1 MIDAR
6 STLRRRFVTLTAL
19 RWLSSGML
27 VPVFVVL
34 LKARA
39 LSVSQIGVIFAV
51 YTGVAAVL
59 EVPTGGLADTW
70 GRRPTLL
77 TASATTMIGFIG
89 LSMSTDV
96 FMLAASAS
104 ILAVGRALA
113 SGPLDAWFVDHMRTA
128 EPGLDL
134 TTDLAAGARAQGLA
148 LAIGTVVGSVLPYA
162 GRGLPAEGDA
172 LVLRFSI
179 PVLVAAAL
187 AAIELVCVNAYIDE
201 PHARGHASLR
211 PAGSI
216 RAAARIATTD
226 STVRRILIRFGLV
239 GAGMAA
245 FEILIPLRL
254 ATLTGSGS
262 SAATIYAVSFVVAFA
277 LGALAAP
284 ASVPLARRLPTP
296 FAAAAVS
303 TAAAGLVAMG
313 ASIPATAAALLAVIG
328 LEVLSSPAGPVLRN
342 LLHDHADAT
351 TRATLLSLLSL
362 AAMAGALAGSLA
374 FPFVVTHSSMS
385 LGLLLAGGAIV
396 LAAAPL
402 AIRTPAA
409 VEPSTPELAN
419 HH

>member
-1 MIDAR
+1 VIDAR

-19 RWLSSGML
+19 RWLSSGLL

-34 LKARA
+34 LKARD
-39 LSVSQIGVIFAV
+39 LSVSHVGVIFAV
-51 YTGVAAVL
+51 YTGVAALL

-77 TASATTMIGFIG
+77 TASATTMIGLFG
-89 LSMSTDV
+89 LSISTDV
-96 FMLAASAS
+96 AMLAASAS
-104 ILAVGRALA
+104 ILAVGRALG

-134 TTDLAAGARAQGLA
+134 TADLAAGARAQGLA
-148 LAIGTVVGSVLPYA
+148 LAVGTVAGSLLPYA
-162 GRGLPAEGDA
+162 GRGMPADGDA
-172 LVLRFSI
+172 FVLRFSI

-201 PHARGHASLR
+201 PQSRPHARLR
-211 PAGSI
+211 AAGSI
-216 RAAARIATTD
+216 RAAARIAATD
-226 STVRRILIRFGLV
+226 ATVRRILIRFALV
-239 GAGMAA
+239 GAGIAA

-254 ATLTGSGS
+254 ATLTGSAS
-262 SAATIYAVSFVVAFA
+262 SAATIYAVAFVVAFV

-284 ASVPLARRLPTP
+284 ASVPLTRRLPTP

-313 ASIPATAAALLAVIG
+313 ASIPATAAAVLAVIG

-342 LLHDHADAT
+342 LLHDHADAAS
-351 TRATLLSLLSL
+351 RATLLSLLSL
-362 AAMAGALAGSLA
+362 ATMAGAFVGSLA
-374 FPFVVTHSSMS
+374 FPVIVTHTSMS

-402 AIRTPAA
+402 AIRSPPVVEPAA
-409 VEPSTPELAN
+409 PELAR

>member
-1 MIDAR
+1 VIDDR
-6 STLRRRFVTLTAL
+6 STLRRRFVALTAL
-19 RWLSSGML
+19 RWLSSGLL

-34 LKARA
+34 LKARG
-39 LSVSQIGVIFAV
+39 LSVSEVGVIFAV
-51 YTGVAAVL
+51 YTGVAALL

-70 GRRPTLL
+70 GRRPTLC
-77 TASATTMIGFIG
+77 TASAATVIGFVG
-89 LSMSTDV
+89 LSIATDV
-96 FMLAASAS
+96 FTLAASAS
-104 ILAVGRALA
+104 ILAVGRALG

-128 EPGLDL
+128 APGVDL
-134 TTDLAAGARAQGLA
+134 TADLAAGARAQGLA
-148 LAIGTVVGSVLPYA
+148 LAMGTVAGSILPYA
-162 GRGLPAEGDA
+162 GRGMPVDGDA
-172 LVLRFSI
+172 FVLRFSI

-187 AAIELVCVNAYIDE
+187 AAIELVCVNVYIDE
-201 PHARGHASLR
+201 PHPQRHARQR

-216 RAAARIATTD
+216 GAAARIARTD
-226 STVRRILIRFGLV
+226 STVRPILIRFALV
-239 GAGMAA
+239 GAGIAA

-254 ATLTGSGS
+254 ATLTGSAS
-262 SAATIYAVSFVVAFA
+262 SAATIYAVAFVVAFV

-284 ASVPLARRLPTP
+284 ASVPLTRWLPTP

-313 ASIPATAAALLAVIG
+313 ASIPATAAAVLAVIG

-362 AAMAGALAGSLA
+362 AAMAGAFVGSLA
-374 FPFVVTHSSMS
+374 FPFVVAHTSMS
-385 LGLLLAGGAIV
+385 LGLLLAGGTVV

-402 AIRTPAA
+402 AIRSPSVVAPA
-409 VEPSTPELAN
+409 EPEFAS

>member
-1 MIDAR
+1 
-6 STLRRRFVTLTAL
+6 
-19 RWLSSGML
+19 
-27 VPVFVVL
+27 
-34 LKARA
+34 
-39 LSVSQIGVIFAV
+39 
-51 YTGVAAVL
+51 
-59 EVPTGGLADTW
+59 
-70 GRRPTLL
+70 
-77 TASATTMIGFIG
+77 
-89 LSMSTDV
+89 
-96 FMLAASAS
+96 
-104 ILAVGRALA
+104 
-113 SGPLDAWFVDHMRTA
+113 
-128 EPGLDL
+128 
-134 TTDLAAGARAQGLA
+134 
-148 LAIGTVVGSVLPYA
+148 
-162 GRGLPAEGDA
+162 
-172 LVLRFSI
+172 
-179 PVLVAAAL
+179 
-187 AAIELVCVNAYIDE
+187 
-201 PHARGHASLR
+201 
-211 PAGSI
+211 
-216 RAAARIATTD
+216 
-226 STVRRILIRFGLV
+226 
-239 GAGMAA
+239 MAA